1 MNTKQLL
8 DYLTYIGLNVQEVGA
23 GIYKGHS
30 CNVKQWHSFRI
41 WINKSGNVT
50 IKSHG
55 VQRSFKLQQ
64 MNELERELRGFEII

>member
-8 DYLTYIGLNVQEVGA
+8 DYLNYIGLNVQEVGA

-30 CNVKQWHSFRI
+30 CNVRQWHSFRI

-64 MNELERELRGFEII
+64 MIELERELRGFEII

>member
-8 DYLTYIGLNVQEVGA
+8 DYLNYIGLNVQEVGA

-55 VQRSFKLQQ
+55 VQRSFKLQKI
-64 MNELERELRGFEII
+64 NELERELRGFEII

>member
-41 WINKSGNVT
+41 WINKSLSL
-50 IKSHG
+50 IH
-55 VQRSFKLQQ
+55 
-64 MNELERELRGFEII
+64 I